1 MLALEK
7 GTYLGNAV
15 DTLRAEG
22 VIAGAKTFRKQAAA
36 AAMHYHENSHVNF
49 VLQGGV
55 LDKRKTWEVE
65 RVPGELMF
73 FHAGEPHGTII
84 ELFPTISINLIIE
97 REFLQDNQAT
107 EAAINSAVDR
117 NPQAKFTMLKIY
129 KELVSEDVF
138 SDCSIKMLLLN
149 LIHANPE
156 TDSKKPSPGW
166 IKTVAELTRDKWNE
180 SLTLKDLSEAAGV
193 HPITVSKHFPKYFSC
208 TFGEYMRRLKI
219 EKSLYFLKVSSFSL
233 TDIAFECG
241 FSDQSHFIRTFK
253 QLTGFLPN
261 NYKKI

>member
-7 GTYLGNAV
+7 EAYSRNAF
-15 DTLRAEG
+15 DRLRAEG
-22 VIAGAKTFRKQAAA
+22 VFAGAKTFRKQAAA
-36 AAMHYHENSHVNF
+36 ATLHYHENSHVNF

-55 LDKRKTWEVE
+55 LDKRRSWETE

-73 FHAGEPHGTII
+73 FHAGEPHETII
-84 ELFPTISINLIIE
+84 ESFPTKSIDLIIE
-97 REFLQDNQAT
+97 HEFLQDNLAT
-107 EAAINSAVDR
+107 EAAIYSAVER
-117 NPQAKFTMLKIY
+117 NPQAKFIMLKIY
-129 KELVSEDVF
+129 KELISEDGF
-138 SDCSIKMLLLN
+138 SDSSIKMLLLN
-149 LIHANPE
+149 LIHAN
-156 TDSKKPSPGW
+156 SKIESANPSPGW
-166 IKTVAELTRDKWNE
+166 IKKVAELTRDKWNE

-193 HPITVSKHFPKYFSC
+193 HPITVSKHFPRYFSC

-233 TDIAFECG
+233 TEIAAECG